1 MKNKETIANDS
12 GFSISLWSPILNIKL
27 DIYVAKWSNFRPM
40 YHHILCRCDMFSW
53 LFSAVFH
60 GDHRKP
66 KNVQLVYLVFNLWWH
81 IIVGCIF
88 IQSDIIHCLFSF
100 YMAPSTL
107 SIIQIAVDDIIDSDE
122 KWTILNWMKLYKRR
136 LFIAPFYMLHLPQN
150 ICFSIINLKSI
161 LETKIDRLRFTKKNP
176 LIRNKHFN
184 FTSYADCVRFRSHPK
199 QISIQVTFPFYLPG
213 PMISILR
220 GWRREREHRIYYIY
234 SFF

>member
-1 MKNKETIANDS
+1 
-12 GFSISLWSPILNIKL
+12 
-27 DIYVAKWSNFRPM
+27 
-40 YHHILCRCDMFSW
+40 
-53 LFSAVFH
+53 
-60 GDHRKP
+60 
-66 KNVQLVYLVFNLWWH
+66 
-81 IIVGCIF
+81 
-88 IQSDIIHCLFSF
+88 
-100 YMAPSTL
+100 
-107 SIIQIAVDDIIDSDE
+107 
-122 KWTILNWMKLYKRR
+122 MKLYKRR

-234 SFF
+234 SFFLSKNISTHSFLFSPDPCRVGENIFFLNINFLLAHTNKFTSNQQGRPSVTFDIILSKFYLKKRKKK